1 MTQLQAIPL
10 LLGSLG
16 FQELLLI
23 FLIVLVIF
31 GSTKLPAL
39 GRGLGEGIR
48 NFKRGIKSD
57 EPARARR
64 APRRRQGRLI
74 AAPRTARAPRRDE
87 SSRPVRRSR
96 ISPV

>member
-1 MTQLQAIPL
+1 MIQLQAIPL

-48 NFKRGIKSD
+48 NFKRGIKGD
-57 EPARARR
+57 EPAALEEPRADDK
-64 APRRRQGRLI
+64 AG
-74 AAPRTARAPRRDE
+74 
-87 SSRPVRRSR
+87 
-96 ISPV
+96 